1 MASSDQNMKIK
12 LLVENTQANKSLKD
26 TNKHIKDTEKQS
38 KKTGSSLERMRV
50 QTSGLRRSIGALR
63 NNLLLVSFAFGGT
76 VAAIS
81 KTIKAF
87 GEQELAEKKLETA
100 IGRTSQSLLDQASA
114 LQQVTTFGDE
124 SIIQVQAL
132 IGAFTK
138 DEESIKKATKATLDL
153 AAAKGMDLFSAADLV
168 SKTLGSST
176 NAMSRYGI
184 SVTGAVGSTERL
196 NTLTKNIA
204 NTFGGQASAQADT
217 LTGKF
222 KQMQHAAGDTGEAIG
237 GLLAKPVGFLADQF
251 TKASEGATE
260 FIKSLQ
266 EEKKEINENNP
277 LLNRNAK
284 FMQGLANVFD
294 FSVEK
299 MEKLLTSGS
308 LLRQQ
313 QEDLKNTIVSTEL
326 PLKEQAANLE
336 KIEEREIRR
345 MEIAPIT
352 LEDIK
357 AEAEE
362 NMQIQERQKKYFN
375 DQARR
380 EEKLSA
386 LREKLARKSVSD
398 MAIAAKAFPEMEKA
412 SKRASQVQALVDTYA
427 GANAAFKAMAGIPGV
442 GPALGIAAAGAAIA
456 AGLANVKMIEK
467 AETGMDRIVQE
478 PTLIMAG
485 EGNKAEHVEI
495 TPLEGPNISGPQGAG
510 AVTVNVSA
518 PLVDDT
524 VVDSIIPAI
533 KEAVR
538 RGEDIGIG

>member
-266 EEKKEINENNP
+266 EEKN
-277 LLNRNAK
+277 
-284 FMQGLANVFD
+284 
-294 FSVEK
+294 
-299 MEKLLTSGS
+299 
-308 LLRQQ
+308 QQ
-313 QEDLKNTIVSTEL
+313 N
-326 PLKEQAANLE
+326 
-336 KIEEREIRR
+336 
-345 MEIAPIT
+345 
-352 LEDIK
+352 
-357 AEAEE
+357 
-362 NMQIQERQKKYFN
+362 
-375 DQARR
+375 
-380 EEKLSA
+380 
-386 LREKLARKSVSD
+386 
-398 MAIAAKAFPEMEKA
+398 
-412 SKRASQVQALVDTYA
+412 
-427 GANAAFKAMAGIPGV
+427 
-442 GPALGIAAAGAAIA
+442 
-456 AGLANVKMIEK
+456 
-467 AETGMDRIVQE
+467 
-478 PTLIMAG
+478 
-485 EGNKAEHVEI
+485 
-495 TPLEGPNISGPQGAG
+495 
-510 AVTVNVSA
+510 
-518 PLVDDT
+518 
-524 VVDSIIPAI
+524 
-533 KEAVR
+533 
-538 RGEDIGIG
+538 